1 MIMARIVNTAVR
13 TEMLI
18 NMSKNIGIRTIR
30 ARKPNTDID
39 TPKQLNQD
47 KDKKLNFKS
56 YNN

>member
-1 MIMARIVNTAVR
+1 MIMARIVNTVVR

-39 TPKQLNQD
+39 TPKHLNQD
-47 KDKKLNFKS
+47 KDNKLNFKS